1 VVTSGRGV
9 AAVVAVSGAWPG
21 VADQDDPHGLGVERP
36 VPLADLLGL
45 SDRSADDPA
54 LAGTRREGGGPPAAD
69 RPELA
74 ARPAR
79 RRAEH
84 GEHVVPVRRPRRRR
98 TARPSARRT
107 GRRPDE
113 AGLRPGRQDQ
123 RPAGPAVVAG
133 HRRGRELADA
143 QPAGPDLDLRR
154 LGIQMLLVYL
164 LPSWLL
170 RQVAPARRCWC
181 MARCARRTCTGATG
195 TSTPTCTCWP
205 PANGAPAG
213 PGLPGPQRREAPE
226 DLRPGHQ
233 DVAEEDPAASGD
245 SKARRP
251 VGFRVVSVFGERS
264 LVCPPD
270 VPGPPRLLL
279 ASWTASRRTGCGR
292 RWPRR
297 SPQPATGCSPTSRP
311 PGPPRRT
318 G

>member
-1 VVTSGRGV
+1 VWNDPYHWQISSVYLTARQMIRP
-9 AAVVAVSGAWPG
+9 WQEPG
-21 VADQDDPHGLGVERP
+21 VKEAARRPRIGLNWQ
-36 VPLADLLGL
+36 L
-45 SDRSADDPA
+45 
-54 LAGTRREGGGPPAAD
+54 GPPAAGRNTANTLYLCAD
-69 RPELA
+69 LDDAERLA
-74 ARPAR
+74 PVLGGLVDDLMKQAYARVGKTNDPLDPPLLL
-79 RRAEH
+79 
-84 GEHVVPVRRPRRRR
+84 VI
-98 TARPSARRT
+98 
-107 GRRPDE
+107 DE
-113 AGLRPGRQDQ
+113 AGNWPMRNLPGRISTC
-123 RPAGPAVVAG
+123 AG
-133 HRRGRELADA
+133 
-143 QPAGPDLDLRR
+143 